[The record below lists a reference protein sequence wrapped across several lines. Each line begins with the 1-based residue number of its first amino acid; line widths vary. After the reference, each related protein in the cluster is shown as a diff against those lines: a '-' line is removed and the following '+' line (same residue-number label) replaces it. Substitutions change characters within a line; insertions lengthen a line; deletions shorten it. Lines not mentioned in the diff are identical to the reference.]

1 VYLQADKEYGRT
13 PLMMCGFDPQQHMDF
28 VDKQC
33 VKIGKL
39 LVGAGAS
46 VRAVDKLGW
55 NALHLAA
62 LRGLGRYSKFLIHQ
76 VYNETMQTRSKE
88 VPMDTDKGT
97 TTGATTN
104 VDIGDHDDIQLGN
117 DSMGSHQVIE
127 YINHKDEDGRTAIM
141 KAISHG
147 HFGAVKIIR
156 KYFLQAVE
164 AGTNT
169 RQDTHQSIQRDYNE
183 FLQVVD
189 NYNATVLHYAVQSAL
204 ANHTNVPILQE
215 LLRRPNA
222 TASTKGSG
230 DNVNIF
236 VDMTDVDGRTPLMYA
251 VIGHPK
257 HLIPLF
263 DRTSAQSAAALA
275 HAAEKEAYLTLIRDL
290 LAAGADPRLI
300 DGFGVSAQSMCPV
313 NSHIVRELLAN
324 AAVDKQMQE
333 YEAFVGDQQQ
343 SDEF

>member
-62 LRGLGRYSKFLIHQ
+62 LRGLGRYSKFLIQQ
-76 VYNETMQTRSKE
+76 VYNETMQTRVKE
-88 VPMDTDKGT
+88 GT
-97 TTGATTN
+97 TGETN
-104 VDIGDHDDIQLGN
+104 NVEMGDHDDIQLGN

-183 FLQVVD
+183 FLQVV
-189 NYNATVLHYAVQSAL
+189 QSAL
-204 ANHTNVPILQE
+204 ANHTNVPILKE
-215 LLRRPNA
+215 LLRRQNA
-222 TASTKGSG
+222 TASTNGSG

>member
-1 VYLQADKEYGRT
+1 
-13 PLMMCGFDPQQHMDF
+13 MMCGFDPQQHMDF

-62 LRGLGRYSKFLIHQ
+62 LRGLGRYSKFLIQQ
-76 VYNETMQTRSKE
+76 VYNETMQTRVKE
-88 VPMDTDKGT
+88 GT
-97 TTGATTN
+97 TGETN
-104 VDIGDHDDIQLGN
+104 NVEMGDHDDIQLGN